1 MGFDTG
7 TLIRAAGS
15 GLVGHKQ
22 GQLAARDRADFEAR
36 EAEDAQ
42 TRDIERQMKLAELQA
57 MRNPAP
63 KPDTYTIRNTARGT
77 VRINDATGEVL
88 PVTRDG
94 EQVQPPPRPPT
105 PNSLQRFLDSDG
117 MSTFD
122 PRTGTVEPLLG
133 SGGERIRGVPRGA
146 NPPDPSRLFDNTGEA
161 ISRAVQS
168 AREFG
173 ENEEDAA
180 NEAAR
185 RFGFQDAAHFFEI
198 RQGHTRNILEGSG
211 LGASMIPDS
220 DTGVGT
226 VGPESR
232 ARKLKDQGLSDNEIV
247 EIGRSE
253 GWIQG

>member
-42 TRDIERQMKLAELQA
+42 TRDIQRQMDLVELEM
-57 MRNPAP
+57 MRNPVP
-63 KPDTYTIRNTARGT
+63 KPDTYTIRETASGT
-77 VRINDATGEVL
+77 VRINDRSGEVTPL
-88 PVTRDG
+88 TKDG
-94 EQVQPPPRPPT
+94 EQVQPRPRPQT
-105 PNSLQRFLDSDG
+105 LTSVQRFDSSDG

-122 PRTGTVEPLLG
+122 PSTGKVEPLLG
-133 SGGERIRGVPRGA
+133 PGGDRMRGVSRAA
-146 NPPDPSRLFDNTGEA
+146 NLSDLGSRLDKTGQA
-161 ISRAVQS
+161 ISQARQRAK
-168 AREFG
+168 EFG

-180 NEAAR
+180 NKVAREA
-185 RFGFQDAAHFFEI
+185 GFQGLDDFLRINQSYLQA
-198 RQGHTRNILEGSG
+198 ILGRHG
-211 LGASMIPDS
+211 LGGDGPGGGG
-220 DTGVGT
+220 TGVGT

-232 ARKLKDQGLSDNEIV
+232 ARKLKDQGLSDDEIV